1 MHRRGRYGSSSACNF
16 TQKAAVYWQ
25 LSFYV
30 ANAAGNAAADSSA
43 F

>member
-1 MHRRGRYGSSSACNF
+1 MAAATLLAIF
-16 TQKAAVYWQ
+16 AQKAAVYWQ

-30 ANAAGNAAADSSA
+30 ANAAGNDAADSSA